1 MQLMGH
7 SDDMR
12 RNLRNM
18 PLEDQD
24 TPSAGERAK
33 VVRCAAVAAHVILP
47 VTQLTHE
54 HRQASRFDETVPE
67 DNAPEEFF
75 TLSVARRTGYLA
87 ER

>member
-1 MQLMGH
+1 MGH

-18 PLEDQD
+18 PLEDRD
-24 TPSAGERAK
+24 IPSAGECVK
-33 VVRCAAVAAHVILP
+33 VVRCAAVAAHVFLP

-54 HRQASRFDETVPE
+54 YRQASRFGETVPE
-67 DNAPEEFF
+67 DNDPEEFF
-75 TLSVARRTGYLA
+75 TLSVARKTGYLA